1 MPNHIHT
8 IPVLDA
14 LKEPKHCAFCV
25 MHDKLTHDAIQ
36 FILGPAYMEDDVR
49 TDTNRLGFCEAH
61 MKAMYAGQNRLG
73 LALML
78 HTHLKQLNKDLT
90 SIIKNKLPSPL
101 FGKDNDGPVAK
112 THAHLSKTLATCY
125 VCDKVESTFQ
135 RYIDTFL
142 YLWGKGGEDTRLIT
156 GQKGYCMPHFTQLA
170 AAAKNLGRSKRE
182 KFIDEILKPQLA
194 HLQELEEDLDWFTL
208 KFDHRYADEPW
219 KNSKDAL
226 PRALAVFGCEGV

>member
-1 MPNHIHT
+1 
-8 IPVLDA
+8 
-14 LKEPKHCAFCV
+14 
-25 MHDKLTHDAIQ
+25 MHDKLTMDAIQ

-49 TDTNRLGFCEAH
+49 TDTNRTGFCKAH
-61 MKAMYAGQNRLG
+61 MAAMYNQQNRLG

-90 SIIKNKLPSPL
+90 SIVKNKLPPPL
-101 FGKDNDGPVAK
+101 FGKDHDGPIVK
-112 THAHLSKTLATCY
+112 THSHLSKTLATCY

-142 YLWGKGGEDTRLIT
+142 HLWGKGGEDARLIT
-156 GQKGYCMPHFTQLA
+156 SQKGYCLTHFAQLTA
-170 AAAKNLGRSKRE
+170 AAGNLGRSKRE
-182 KFIDEILKPQLA
+182 KFVDEILKPQLA

-208 KFDHRYADEPW
+208 KFDHRYADQPW

-226 PRALAVFGCEGV
+226 PRALTTFGCKGE